1 MVGVSMMVMGQS
13 AVEIN
18 NRSIE
23 PYMNRIV
30 ERERLRNQGLEVKE
44 KWKELGSLF
53 LALFLFCVP
62 SPAIVPPE
70 FVADDRL
77 SGLSAPRYSVA
88 SRDGHTLTECTF
100 A

>member
-18 NRSIE
+18 NQSIE

-30 ERERLRNQGLEVKE
+30 ERERLRNKGLQVKE

-53 LALFLFCVP
+53 IAIFVFCV
-62 SPAIVPPE
+62 
-70 FVADDRL
+70 
-77 SGLSAPRYSVA
+77 APRKFKVDVVFLVCRC
-88 SRDGHTLTECTF
+88 RDIQFSGGMDVL
-100 A
+100 